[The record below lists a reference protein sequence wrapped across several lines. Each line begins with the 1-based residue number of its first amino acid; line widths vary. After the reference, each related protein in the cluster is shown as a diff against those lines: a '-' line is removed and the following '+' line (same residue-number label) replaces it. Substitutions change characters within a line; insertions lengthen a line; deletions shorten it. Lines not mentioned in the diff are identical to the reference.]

1 MDHTPLRNSN
11 KNFFAGDD
19 DEDVGEEDDDSEH
32 MTEKKLLSV
41 ESDFDMSEVKNIPSA
56 KTAGE
61 MRASKQKEILD
72 YIFNNHQTD
81 AGDDIERFDTI
92 DAFVGPVKNEFN
104 DLKNKIDK

>member
-1 MDHTPLRNSN
+1 M
-11 KNFFAGDD
+11 
-19 DEDVGEEDDDSEH
+19 GEEDDDSEH

-56 KTAGE
+56 ITAGE